1 MKKAQLKV
9 LSVKEKGDTWFITV
23 DTNEEGRRVLMQ
35 AGIDQALKNMVDD
48 NIDKLSWWQ
57 RFKYAWKC
65 SIKQNKRNQK

>member
-1 MKKAQLKV
+1 MKKTQLKV

-35 AGIDQALKNMVDD
+35 AGIDQALRNMVED

-65 SIKQNKRNQK
+65 SKNKNKRS